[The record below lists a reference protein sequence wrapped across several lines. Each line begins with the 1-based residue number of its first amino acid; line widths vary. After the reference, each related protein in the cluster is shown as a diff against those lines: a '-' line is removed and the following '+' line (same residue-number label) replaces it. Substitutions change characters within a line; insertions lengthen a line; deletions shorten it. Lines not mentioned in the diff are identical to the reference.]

1 MKSVEEHSYPMKT
14 LRESTLLRNHL
25 IRTFERASRVENDK
39 DLKKALMT
47 IMIVGGGPT
56 GVEEAGY
63 FWTVY
68 KCMKKDYHNLNM
80 NDVDIKLIEATDK
93 LLPMMPE
100 ALRNNTVDVLR
111 GKKVDVR
118 LNTQVR
124 DYDGEYITLKCG
136 EKRRKN

>member
-56 GVEEAGY
+56 GVEEAGAISEL
-63 FWTVY
+63 VY
-68 KCMKKDYHNLNM
+68 KC
-80 NDVDIKLIEATDK
+80 I
-93 LLPMMPE
+93 
-100 ALRNNTVDVLR
+100 
-111 GKKVDVR
+111 
-118 LNTQVR
+118 
-124 DYDGEYITLKCG
+124 
-136 EKRRKN
+136 EKRLS